1 MPSVLSCDCSNP
13 QIAYILFFVVL
24 NVVGKFFMN
33 AINIS
38 LSHTVHDKEIWGI
51 CKEYVGGWYAGVYP
65 RYGAGSIPQ
74 VLQVGHTTDRRA
86 PLSQLYTPIVTL

>member
-1 MPSVLSCDCSNP
+1 MPSILSCDCSNP

-33 AINIS
+33 ATNIS

-51 CKEYVGGWYAGVYP
+51 CERICRGMVCRCVP
-65 RYGAGSIPQ
+65 QAGSIPQ